1 MTAHT
6 VKTEYAIKQVLLA
19 SAIFLGAAG
28 VAPAA
33 HADGAWAAAHPRRDQ
48 VNDRLANQSRRIN
61 QDYRAGEITRGQATQ
76 LHHEDHQVR
85 QEERLM
91 ASQNGSHITRL
102 EQQALNQQENRISR
116 QIGP

>member
-1 MTAHT
+1 MTDR
-6 VKTEYAIKQVLLA
+6 AIKRVLLA

-28 VAPAA
+28 FVPLA
-33 HADGAWAAAHPRRDQ
+33 HADGRWAAAHPRRDQ

-61 QDYRAGEITRGQATQ
+61 QEYRAGEITRGQAAQ
-76 LHHEDHQVR
+76 LHREDHQVR

-91 ASQNGSHITRL
+91 ASQSGSHITCL